1 LKHFSQNTSEINLIQ
16 VIFQKSISTIS
27 CHVETSLA
35 SVGITWFQASI
46 FFFLLNPD
54 RTSPEQTKQK
64 KKHLN
69 IWIIITQAPSLTT
82 NKMSSFPKARKSNIT
97 NVSVTPEKWDA
108 YPEVSR
114 STLSDSTFTNLSSA
128 TQIST
133 STIANST
140 LEDLVNE
147 AKIKNN
153 HVNHSQVQDSAIFSS
168 QIDRSKLENCTVT
181 DSVVNKS
188 TLKHCTVDPRNRV
201 ERTTARATKFMG
213 AKVVNRSQLEDS
225 DILSGSTVERCIV
238 RNSVVAEGAVCDRT
252 KMDNAAVTRSRVD
265 RSNLSNCDV
274 MDCVMDRT
282 TFGWMTLRYGIW
294 KNGDLVG
301 RTSTTEEV
309 VIKPRTK
316 PMEKPADLSSS
327 TTEPLP
333 VAQPLRAASPMR
345 ESGWKAAEA
354 VCFLHHERYRI
365 HTNDLTGRRATRR
378 QRPHN

>member
-1 LKHFSQNTSEINLIQ
+1 
-16 VIFQKSISTIS
+16 
-27 CHVETSLA
+27 
-35 SVGITWFQASI
+35 
-46 FFFLLNPD
+46 
-54 RTSPEQTKQK
+54 
-64 KKHLN
+64 
-69 IWIIITQAPSLTT
+69 
-82 NKMSSFPKARKSNIT
+82 MSSFPKARKSNIT

-114 STLSDSTFTNLSSA
+114 STLSDSTFINLSSA

-140 LEDLVNE
+140 LEDLPNE

-153 HVNHSQVQDSAIFSS
+153 NVSHSQVQDSAIFSS

-181 DSVVNKS
+181 DSVVNKC
-188 TLKHCTVDPRNRV
+188 TLKGCIVDPRNRV
-201 ERTTARATKFMG
+201 ERTTASATKFMG

-252 KMDNAAVTRSRVD
+252 KMDNVAVTRSRVD

-316 PMEKPADLSSS
+316 PMQKSADLSSS
-327 TTEPLP
+327 STAEPLP

-354 VCFLHHERYRI
+354 VCFPTTSDIESILMIYQAGEQLDDSDRI
-365 HTNDLTGRRATRR
+365 NDSLSSEDEESTDDELIGAGSKSKPKAKPTAPTVHIN
-378 QRPHN
+378 RPASITDVHDPPPPYEA